1 MVKKVF
7 QEVSKIWVAERPT
20 QLAAALAFASMFSFA
35 PVIFIAYTV
44 VEFFAN
50 RIEID
55 TQFYERM
62 QGVLGGE
69 IATLISNSVEALTT
83 TNSSQQG
90 SIIISI
96 ISFLALLF
104 TASGVFFQL
113 QFALNRVW
121 QVTMDSKAQAK
132 SYVRQRVFSF
142 VIVIGVGVLGIVA
155 ILANLVLTWFGS
167 FLARLLSI
175 STDPSLLA
183 GISLVVIIFLVCALF
198 YKFLP
203 ETDVAWGDVWL
214 GAGVTTTL
222 LLTAITLISLFF
234 RYTSPS
240 SALQAAGGF
249 SILMLGFYYIA
260 QIFLLGAIVCRVY
273 ASLIGSRKQKEDES
287 HQPAAG
293 LSE

>member
-1 MVKKVF
+1 
-7 QEVSKIWVAERPT
+7 
-20 QLAAALAFASMFSFA
+20 
-35 PVIFIAYTV
+35 
-44 VEFFAN
+44 
-50 RIEID
+50 
-55 TQFYERM
+55 
-62 QGVLGGE
+62 
-69 IATLISNSVEALTT
+69 VEALTT
-83 TNSSQQG
+83 TKSSEQG

>member
-1 MVKKVF
+1 MVKKMF

-55 TQFYERM
+55 TQFYERL

-83 TNSSQQG
+83 TNSSEQG